1 MINVAIVEDNDT
13 IREGLAALINGTTG
27 YKSVGFV
34 QRLRKFFSKTLIA
47 GCKCCSDGY
56 CFTGN

>member
-27 YKSVGFV
+27 Y
-34 QRLRKFFSKTLIA
+34 LA
-47 GCKCCSDGY
+47 EEED
-56 CFTGN
+56 